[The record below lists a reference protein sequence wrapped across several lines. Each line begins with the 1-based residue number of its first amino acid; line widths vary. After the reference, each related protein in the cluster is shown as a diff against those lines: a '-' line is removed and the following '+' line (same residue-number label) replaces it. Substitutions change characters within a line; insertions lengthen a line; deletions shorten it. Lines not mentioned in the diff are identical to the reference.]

1 MLRNELDKKNFEI
14 YKKIGEKIALKRKKK
29 RRKVQG
35 ISKKLN
41 INVVFLDLIEE
52 GNFLK
57 IPKHV
62 PRLGFVRS
70 YAKYLEVD
78 ISKELSEISSSN
90 TIGFKNK
97 NEKFVINKG
106 FEKFASFLLFLILLL
121 TILFFFNIACVRSY
135 YSIIFLQLSRAGH
148 FGTF

>member
-14 YKKIGEKIALKRKKK
+14 YKKIGEKIALQRKKK
-29 RRKVQG
+29 RRKVEG

-57 IPKHV
+57 IPKHI

-78 ISKELSEISSSN
+78 ISRELSEISSSN
-90 TIGFKNK
+90 TIGFKNENK
-97 NEKFVINKG
+97 KIIIKKG
-106 FEKFASFLLFLILLL
+106 FDKFASFLLFLILLL
-121 TILFFFNIACVRSY
+121 TVLFFFN
-135 YSIIFLQLSRAGH
+135 
-148 FGTF
+148 

>member
-14 YKKIGEKIALKRKKK
+14 YKKIGEKIALQRKKK
-29 RRKVQG
+29 RRKVEG

-57 IPKHV
+57 IPKHI

-78 ISKELSEISSSN
+78 ISKELSEISSLN
-90 TIGFKNK
+90 TIGFKNENK
-97 NEKFVINKG
+97 KIILKKG

-121 TILFFFNIACVRSY
+121 TVLFFFN
-135 YSIIFLQLSRAGH
+135 
-148 FGTF
+148 

>member
-14 YKKIGEKIALKRKKK
+14 YKKIGEKIALKRKK

-41 INVVFLDLIEE
+41 INVDFLDLIEE

-62 PRLGFVRS
+62 PRLGFVKS

-90 TIGFKNK
+90 TIGFKNENK
-97 NEKFVINKG
+97 KFIINKG

-121 TILFFFNIACVRSY
+121 TILFFFN
-135 YSIIFLQLSRAGH
+135 
-148 FGTF
+148 

>member
-1 MLRNELDKKNFEI
+1 MLNDVLDKKNSEI

-90 TIGFKNK
+90 TISFKNENK
-97 NEKFVINKG
+97 KFVINEG
-106 FEKFASFLLFLILLL
+106 FEKFASFLFFLILLL
-121 TILFFFNIACVRSY
+121 TILFFFK
-135 YSIIFLQLSRAGH
+135 
-148 FGTF
+148 

>member
-62 PRLGFVRS
+62 PRLGFVKS

-78 ISKELSEISSSN
+78 ISGELSEISSSN
-90 TIGFKNK
+90 TIGFKNENK
-97 NEKFVINKG
+97 KIIINKG

-121 TILFFFNIACVRSY
+121 TVLFFFN
-135 YSIIFLQLSRAGH
+135 
-148 FGTF
+148 

>member
-1 MLRNELDKKNFEI
+1 MMPRNELDKENFEI

-90 TIGFKNK
+90 TISFKNENK
-97 NEKFVINKG
+97 KFVINEG
-106 FEKFASFLLFLILLL
+106 FEKFASFLFFLILLL
-121 TILFFFNIACVRSY
+121 TILFFFK
-135 YSIIFLQLSRAGH
+135 
-148 FGTF
+148 

>member
-1 MLRNELDKKNFEI
+1 MMPRNELDKENFEI
-14 YKKIGEKIALKRKKK
+14 YKKIGEKIALKGKKK

-90 TIGFKNK
+90 TTGFKNENK
-97 NEKFVINKG
+97 KFVINKG

-121 TILFFFNIACVRSY
+121 TILFFFK
-135 YSIIFLQLSRAGH
+135 
-148 FGTF
+148 

>member
-1 MLRNELDKKNFEI
+1 MMPRNELDKENFEI

-90 TIGFKNK
+90 TIGFKNENK
-97 NEKFVINKG
+97 KIILKKG

-121 TILFFFNIACVRSY
+121 TVLFFFN
-135 YSIIFLQLSRAGH
+135 
-148 FGTF
+148 

>member
-1 MLRNELDKKNFEI
+1 MPRNELDKENFEI

-29 RRKVQG
+29 RRKVKG

-90 TIGFKNK
+90 TTGFKNENK
-97 NEKFVINKG
+97 KFVINKG

-121 TILFFFNIACVRSY
+121 TILFFFK
-135 YSIIFLQLSRAGH
+135 
-148 FGTF
+148 

>member
-1 MLRNELDKKNFEI
+1 MMLRNELDKENFEI

-78 ISKELSEISSSN
+78 ISRELSEISSSN
-90 TIGFKNK
+90 TIGFKNENK
-97 NEKFVINKG
+97 KIILKKG

-121 TILFFFNIACVRSY
+121 TVLFFFN
-135 YSIIFLQLSRAGH
+135 
-148 FGTF
+148 

>member
-1 MLRNELDKKNFEI
+1 MHRNELDQKNFEI

-29 RRKVQG
+29 RRKVLG

-41 INVVFLDLIEE
+41 INVNFLDLIEE

-62 PRLGFVRS
+62 PRLGFVKS

-78 ISKELSEISSSN
+78 ISRELSEISLPN
-90 TIGFKNK
+90 TMSFKNENEKIIIDRGFK
-97 NEKFVINKG
+97 
-106 FEKFASFLLFLILLL
+106 KFATFVLCLILIL
-121 TILFFFNIACVRSY
+121 TVLFFFN
-135 YSIIFLQLSRAGH
+135 
-148 FGTF
+148 